1 MTWLKNLWWAN
12 VDGTYGRAA
21 SNAKEILTPALTS
34 TRLEFNLAH
43 PVSGGWRQLP
53 NYYAQR
59 DLMGMFYLP

>member
-1 MTWLKNLWWAN
+1 M
-12 VDGTYGRAA
+12 DGTYGRAA